1 MPQSPRITLGIA
13 ANISISDTRG
23 CRIQSGAS
31 SVRYAAV
38 AMPNGTAIN
47 SAIREETSVPYING
61 RAPNWS
67 ATGSQV
73 DVTRKWNPNFL
84 MAPDRPDPQLPPG
97 QNHQHNHRERHG
109 ASEPLKR
116 FVAEARGPRH
126 HLGRGSAPLR
136 PGAPKTFVAGAV
148 ETSMLPHIT
157 FLFRRSASRR
167 ALERPPAMAHTEGP
181 GPFSRHLSPPTS
193 EIPPASFLW
202 RILLLLVN

>member
-1 MPQSPRITLGIA
+1 MRRDNRQSPRMTLGIA
-13 ANISISDTRG
+13 ANISIKDTRG

-84 MAPDRPDPQLPPG
+84 MAPTDPIHSSHPVRITSTTTVSAMAHVSHSNALSPKREDRAITWRADP
-97 QNHQHNHRERHG
+97 
-109 ASEPLKR
+109 
-116 FVAEARGPRH
+116 
-126 HLGRGSAPLR
+126 GS
-136 PGAPKTFVAGAV
+136 PGAPKAFEAGSVA
-148 ETSMLPHIT
+148 TSMLPHIT
-157 FLFRRSASRR
+157 F
-167 ALERPPAMAHTEGP
+167 
-181 GPFSRHLSPPTS
+181 
-193 EIPPASFLW
+193 
-202 RILLLLVN
+202 